1 MKTNFI
7 PVLAGLLCNLT
18 VGAQIDLTDGA
29 QWIGPETGLEIL
41 VDWTANEVLS
51 QGATGTCWS
60 YSTTSFLESETFRLT
75 GELHDFSEM
84 ASVRVNYPRKAAT
97 YLRYQGRHQFGPGAL
112 SHDVIDAIDV
122 YGLLPAEVFDG
133 QPGSSGRHD
142 HGELDAALESMVQ
155 GALDQAGSLSS
166 RFLASVE
173 SVLDT
178 YLGALPDTFT
188 YEGQTYTPASFRDA
202 MGIDPN
208 AYVELASFTHVPLH
222 EDFVLEVP
230 DNFSNGRYLN
240 VTLDELVE
248 STVRALESGY
258 TVAWDA
264 DVSNAGFEFRRGVA
278 FAVEDEEA
286 LDDWEWGAEFP
297 EEFEVTADQR
307 QRAYEALSTTDDH
320 LMHLVGLAK
329 RKGDGQR
336 FFILKN
342 SWGQGNDF
350 GGRQFVSEAY
360 FRMYTIGVMLHR
372 DALSAQMK
380 RSVERVN
387 L

>member
-1 MKTNFI
+1 MKTNFL
-7 PVLAGLLCNLT
+7 PLAASVLLALPAA
-18 VGAQIDLTDGA
+18 AQSDLVESV
-29 QWIGPETGLEIL
+29 QWIGPETGLDIL
-41 VDWTANEVLS
+41 ADWTANEVLS

-60 YSTTSFLESETFRLT
+60 YSTTSFLESEAFRLT

-112 SHDVIDAIDV
+112 SHDVIDAVEV
-122 YGLLPAEVFDG
+122 YGLLPASIFDG
-133 QPGSSGRHD
+133 QPGTSGRHD
-142 HGELDAALESMVQ
+142 HGELDAVLKSMVQ
-155 GALDQAGSLSS
+155 GGLDQAGSLST
-166 RFLASVE
+166 RFHAAVE
-173 SVLDT
+173 AILDT
-178 YLGALPDTFT
+178 YLGALPDSFT
-188 YEGQTYTPASFRDA
+188 YEGQTYSPASFRDA
-202 MGIDPN
+202 MGIDPS

-222 EDFVLEVP
+222 ESFVLEVP

-240 VTLDELVE
+240 VSLDELVK

-264 DVSNAGFEFRRGVA
+264 DVSNAGFSFRKGVA
-278 FAVEDEEA
+278 LALEDEDA
-286 LDDWEWGAEFP
+286 LDGWQWGDALP
-297 EEFEVTADQR
+297 AEFEVTADLR
-307 QRAYEALSTTDDH
+307 QSAYEALSTTDDH
-320 LMHLVGLAK
+320 LMHLVGLAE
-329 RKGDGQR
+329 RKSDGQR

-372 DALSAQMK
+372 DALSSQIQRLAE
-380 RSVERVN
+380 SVN